1 MKSIEI
7 HNRRAG
13 HHYSI
18 LESIEA
24 GVVLTGPE
32 IKSIRSGGG
41 DLAHSYGRIENGE
54 AWLHSFHIAPYSHG
68 NRANPEPDRPRKLL
82 LHKSEIYRLL
92 GQIEKGGSRA
102 LVPLKGYFKD
112 GRLKILVGLG
122 AGKTH
127 RDRRQD
133 LIKRQADREV
143 SRELANRRRR

>member
-1 MKSIEI
+1 MKVIEI
-7 HNRRAG
+7 HNRKAG

-18 LESIEA
+18 AESIEA
-24 GVVLTGPE
+24 GIVLTGSE
-32 IKSIRSGGG
+32 IKSIRAGGG

-82 LHKSEIYRLL
+82 LHHAEIMRFM

-102 LVPLKGYFKD
+102 LVPLKGYFKN
-112 GRLKILVGLG
+112 GRFKILVGLG
-122 AGKTH
+122 LGKTH

-133 LIKRQADREV
+133 LIKRQTDREV
-143 SRELANRRRR
+143 NRELANRRRK

>member
-7 HNRRAG
+7 QNRRAG

-24 GVVLTGPE
+24 GLVLTGPE

-82 LHKSEIYRLL
+82 LYKSIGAYRFYLL
-92 GQIEKGGSRA
+92 
-102 LVPLKGYFKD
+102 LVYAQHIHYQNTTSID
-112 GRLKILVGLG
+112 SNNQTYR
-122 AGKTH
+122 H
-127 RDRRQD
+127 QR
-133 LIKRQADREV
+133 
-143 SRELANRRRR
+143 